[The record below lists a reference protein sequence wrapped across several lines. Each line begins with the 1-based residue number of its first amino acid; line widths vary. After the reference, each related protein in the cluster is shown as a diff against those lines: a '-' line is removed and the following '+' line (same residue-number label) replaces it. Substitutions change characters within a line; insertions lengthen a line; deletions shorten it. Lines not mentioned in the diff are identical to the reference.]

1 MTCGLS
7 VGLIFIKFSY
17 SGVRGRAGVIQ
28 ASLFR
33 SALNIE
39 MCLYFGLPVV
49 ECSAPHEYFVA
60 IFVCR
65 SDWKCVIVLSPIV
78 K

>member
-39 MCLYFGLPVV
+39 MCLYSGLPEV
-49 ECSAPHEYFVA
+49 ECSVPHKYFFA

-65 SDWKCVIVLSPIV
+65 SDLKYVIVLSLIV